1 MRGVRSFIPSRTHDF
16 AALTSA
22 PAVTLS
28 TTPTLYVSLLGGAA
42 RPLAGTIA
50 PSRSEPRATGCCL
63 ASAELAV
70 GRSRGGAE
78 MGRVLA
84 GQAGPHR
91 WERCGGLGRNM
102 HSERPQ
108 RGNASVTGALIFF
121 RSRFSGVSWS
131 SQRSPLPHDRR
142 PGRGGTRF
150 PGVDSGACWSP
161 KSRIGRSGERTDK
174 PPTGH
179 QARNAR

>member
-28 TTPTLYVSLLGGAA
+28 TTPILYVTLLGGAA

-63 ASAELAV
+63 AGADLAV

-84 GQAGPHR
+84 GQAGPPPLGTLRGARSKHALR
-91 WERCGGLGRNM
+91 TPSAGKRISDRSPHLLSITVLGRFL
-102 HSERPQ
+102 
-108 RGNASVTGALIFF
+108 V
-121 RSRFSGVSWS
+121 VST
-131 SQRSPLPHDRR
+131 LA
-142 PGRGGTRF
+142 
-150 PGVDSGACWSP
+150 VA
-161 KSRIGRSGERTDK
+161 
-174 PPTGH
+174 
-179 QARNAR
+179 A

>member
-22 PAVTLS
+22 PADTLP
-28 TTPTLYVSLLGGAA
+28 TTPTLYVTLLGGAA
-42 RPLAGTIA
+42 RPLAGTLA

-63 ASAELAV
+63 AGAELPV

-84 GQAGPHR
+84 GQAAPPPLR
-91 WERCGGLGRNM
+91 TLRGLGRNM

-121 RSRFSGVSWS
+121 RPRSSGVSWS
-131 SQRSPLPHDRR
+131 SQRSPLPHNRR
-142 PGRGGTRF
+142 PGRGATRF

-161 KSRIGRSGERTDK
+161 KATDRTI
-174 PPTGH
+174 
-179 QARNAR
+179 R